1 MNFLYGLP
9 VINFSRTAVDIQNV
23 PERRTKL
30 SPLLKMIINIPPAAE
45 QSSAAGSSALF
56 GNLQRFELHHQVPF
70 TAMFVEIRYF
80 RMNELLT
87 SFIRIDIS
95 LLCVYNF
102 KLGAIGS
109 VRTFIRRYL
118 GGRLHEYETS
128 C

>member
-1 MNFLYGLP
+1 M
-9 VINFSRTAVDIQNV
+9 
-23 PERRTKL
+23 PEHHTKL
-30 SPLLKMIINIPPAAE
+30 RLLPNIIINAPAAE
-45 QSSAAGSSALF
+45 QSSAAGGSALF
-56 GNLQRFELHHQVPF
+56 DNLQRFELHHQVPF

-80 RMNELLT
+80 RMNELLV

-95 LLCVYNF
+95 LSCVYNF

-109 VRTFIRRYL
+109 VCTFIRRYL